1 MQLPLKMESSTEEES
16 WLEDQWEKWL
26 THDISLEEFEDED
39 LSEITDECG
48 ISLHC
53 KESLATRDA
62 NAGGEAKWFENHS
75 VPQRKYFLFKT
86 DKDPART
93 GKAQEFVADLKLESE
108 FVLFGIPHCRQDA
121 GMVGWDTCSS
131 QSPQATVATLF
142 QKGTGQRVELPPAR
156 AQPPP
161 AGDWR
166 ASAGHPSHGHVSR
179 AGGAARAAGG
189 GEASR
194 LQAEMLQLDLIDA
207 AGDTPAEEQTAPEPL
222 QKDPPAAT
230 TEVYRPKRPTTL
242 NLFPQVPRSQD
253 TLNNNSLGKKHS
265 WQERVSRSS
274 SPLKTGE
281 QTPPHDHVCL
291 SDEVNHQNSTT
302 STKDRGTSTE
312 SPCRRTAATQMA
324 PACVASSRP
333 PEKHQATSRAP
344 PHGASIV
351 VVTRGPEAHRDRI
364 RYQTDVRLEAT
375 EEIYLTPVQK
385 NSDPLETDKPF
396 LSQSSENR
404 MSISSDIDTS
414 GYSALA
420 GKTNPS
426 ISEEDEVLD
435 YMSSPDK
442 TNLPR
447 ASCGGGSGGSRPGH
461 NLQRASV
468 SSDTS
473 ALSYDSVKYTLVVD
487 ENVQLELVSLKQCY
501 SGYSDESDSAT
512 VYDNCISSP
521 YESAIGEEYE
531 EDALKRDSVC
541 LSEDSTPEADIHFSK
556 KFLNVF
562 MSGRAR
568 SSSAESFG
576 LFSCMIN
583 GEEQEQTHR
592 AVFRFVPRHADELEL
607 EVDDPLLV
615 EVQAEDYWYEAYNMR
630 TGDRGIFPAYY
641 AIEVTKD
648 SDHVTALA
656 KSSDWVDQ
664 FRVKFLGSVQVPYHK
679 GNDVLCA
686 AMQKIATTRR
696 LTVHFNPPS
705 SCVLEISVRGV
716 KIAVKADD
724 SKEHSKVNKCS
735 HFFQLKNI
743 SFCGYHPKNNKYFG
757 FITKHPADHRFAC
770 HVFVSE
776 ESTKPLAE
784 SVGRAFQQF
793 YKEYVEYTCPTEDIY
808 LE

>member
-1 MQLPLKMESSTEEES
+1 R
-16 WLEDQWEKWL
+16 L

-53 KESLATRDA
+53 KESLATR
-62 NAGGEAKWFENHS
+62 
-75 VPQRKYFLFKT
+75 
-86 DKDPART
+86 
-93 GKAQEFVADLKLESE
+93 
-108 FVLFGIPHCRQDA
+108 
-121 GMVGWDTCSS
+121 
-131 QSPQATVATLF
+131 
-142 QKGTGQRVELPPAR
+142 
-156 AQPPP
+156 
-161 AGDWR
+161 
-166 ASAGHPSHGHVSR
+166 GHVSR

-207 AGDTPAEEQTAPEPL
+207 AGDTPVEEQTAPEPL
-222 QKDPPAAT
+222 QKDPPAGT

-344 PHGASIV
+344 PHGTSVV

-648 SDHVTALA
+648 PDHVTALA

-724 SKEHSKVNKCS
+724 SKEHGKVNKCS

>member
-1 MQLPLKMESSTEEES
+1 MAEREKGAASPPASSPFLGLHLAS
-16 WLEDQWEKWL
+16 PPNFRL

-53 KESLATRDA
+53 KESLASR
-62 NAGGEAKWFENHS
+62 
-75 VPQRKYFLFKT
+75 
-86 DKDPART
+86 
-93 GKAQEFVADLKLESE
+93 
-108 FVLFGIPHCRQDA
+108 
-121 GMVGWDTCSS
+121 
-131 QSPQATVATLF
+131 
-142 QKGTGQRVELPPAR
+142 
-156 AQPPP
+156 
-161 AGDWR
+161 
-166 ASAGHPSHGHVSR
+166 GHVSR

-222 QKDPPAAT
+222 QKDPPAGT

-333 PEKHQATSRAP
+333 PEKHQAPSRAP
-344 PHGASIV
+344 PHGASVV

-385 NSDPLETDKPF
+385 NSDPLENDKPF

-648 SDHVTALA
+648 PDHVTALA

>member
-1 MQLPLKMESSTEEES
+1 VGDHPVSAPSR
-16 WLEDQWEKWL
+16 L

-53 KESLATRDA
+53 KESLATRVSA
-62 NAGGEAKWFENHS
+62 MGTGRGMGTGRACWQAQVLNFWLGTIQPWAPAYESPRGGQVHPSRPGRLPPGWLLA
-75 VPQRKYFLFKT
+75 R
-86 DKDPART
+86 PALAAAPAL
-93 GKAQEFVADLKLESE
+93 AQARRL
-108 FVLFGIPHCRQDA
+108 
-121 GMVGWDTCSS
+121 CSS
-131 QSPQATVATLF
+131 P
-142 QKGTGQRVELPPAR
+142 
-156 AQPPP
+156 
-161 AGDWR
+161 
-166 ASAGHPSHGHVSR
+166 
-179 AGGAARAAGG
+179 
-189 GEASR
+189 
-194 LQAEMLQLDLIDA
+194 
-207 AGDTPAEEQTAPEPL
+207 
-222 QKDPPAAT
+222 
-230 TEVYRPKRPTTL
+230 
-242 NLFPQVPRSQD
+242 QD

-324 PACVASSRP
+324 PACVALSRP
-333 PEKHQATSRAP
+333 PEKHQAASRPP
-344 PHGASIV
+344 PHGASV
-351 VVTRGPEAHRDRI
+351 VVVTTRGPEAHRDRI
-364 RYQTDVRLEAT
+364 HYQTDVRLEAT

-404 MSISSDIDTS
+404 MSISSDIDT

-512 VYDNCISSP
+512 VYDNCVSSP

-592 AVFRFVPRHADELEL
+592 AVFRFVPRHVDELEL

-648 SDHVTALA
+648 PDHVTALT

>member
-1 MQLPLKMESSTEEES
+1 MAEREKGAASPPASSPFLGLHLAS
-16 WLEDQWEKWL
+16 PPNFRL

-53 KESLATRDA
+53 KESLATR
-62 NAGGEAKWFENHS
+62 
-75 VPQRKYFLFKT
+75 
-86 DKDPART
+86 
-93 GKAQEFVADLKLESE
+93 
-108 FVLFGIPHCRQDA
+108 
-121 GMVGWDTCSS
+121 
-131 QSPQATVATLF
+131 
-142 QKGTGQRVELPPAR
+142 
-156 AQPPP
+156 
-161 AGDWR
+161 
-166 ASAGHPSHGHVSR
+166 GHVSR

-222 QKDPPAAT
+222 QKEPPAGT

-344 PHGASIV
+344 PHGASVV

>member
-1 MQLPLKMESSTEEES
+1 TSLLPFQAGAGLGHTPPASPQPQTMSSPAIR
-16 WLEDQWEKWL
+16 L

-53 KESLATRDA
+53 KESL
-62 NAGGEAKWFENHS
+62 
-75 VPQRKYFLFKT
+75 
-86 DKDPART
+86 
-93 GKAQEFVADLKLESE
+93 
-108 FVLFGIPHCRQDA
+108 
-121 GMVGWDTCSS
+121 
-131 QSPQATVATLF
+131 
-142 QKGTGQRVELPPAR
+142 
-156 AQPPP
+156 
-161 AGDWR
+161 
-166 ASAGHPSHGHVSR
+166 GHVSR
-179 AGGAARAAGG
+179 PGGGARAAGG

-207 AGDTPAEEQTAPEPL
+207 AGEAPAEEQTAPEPL
-222 QKDPPAAT
+222 QKEPPAGT
-230 TEVYRPKRPTTL
+230 TDVYRPKRPTTL

-324 PACVASSRP
+324 PACVASS
-333 PEKHQATSRAP
+333 
-344 PHGASIV
+344 
-351 VVTRGPEAHRDRI
+351 RGPEAHRDRI

-447 ASCGGGSGGSRPGH
+447 ASCGGGSGGCRPGH
-461 NLQRASV
+461 SLQRASV

-512 VYDNCISSP
+512 VYDNCVSSP

-576 LFSCMIN
+576 LFSCVIN

-648 SDHVTALA
+648 PDHVTALA

>member
-1 MQLPLKMESSTEEES
+1 MAEREKGAASPPASSPFLGLHLAS
-16 WLEDQWEKWL
+16 PPNFRL

-53 KESLATRDA
+53 KESLASR
-62 NAGGEAKWFENHS
+62 
-75 VPQRKYFLFKT
+75 
-86 DKDPART
+86 
-93 GKAQEFVADLKLESE
+93 
-108 FVLFGIPHCRQDA
+108 
-121 GMVGWDTCSS
+121 
-131 QSPQATVATLF
+131 
-142 QKGTGQRVELPPAR
+142 
-156 AQPPP
+156 
-161 AGDWR
+161 
-166 ASAGHPSHGHVSR
+166 GHVSR

-222 QKDPPAAT
+222 QKDPPAGT

-333 PEKHQATSRAP
+333 PEKHQAPSRAP
-344 PHGASIV
+344 PHGASVV

-385 NSDPLETDKPF
+385 NSDPLENDKPF

-447 ASCGGGSGGSRPGH
+447 ASCGGGSGGCRPGH
-461 NLQRASV
+461 SLQRASV

-648 SDHVTALA
+648 PDHVTALA

-686 AMQKIATTRR
+686 AMQKVVSHSIPGSRRACSIWQQGRASVGNHHHCSRVPLLCLSLQIATTRR

>member
-1 MQLPLKMESSTEEES
+1 MAEREKGAASPPASSPFLGLHLAS
-16 WLEDQWEKWL
+16 PPNFRLI
-26 THDISLEEFEDED
+26 HDISLEEFEDED

-53 KESLATRDA
+53 KESLATR
-62 NAGGEAKWFENHS
+62 
-75 VPQRKYFLFKT
+75 
-86 DKDPART
+86 
-93 GKAQEFVADLKLESE
+93 
-108 FVLFGIPHCRQDA
+108 
-121 GMVGWDTCSS
+121 
-131 QSPQATVATLF
+131 
-142 QKGTGQRVELPPAR
+142 
-156 AQPPP
+156 
-161 AGDWR
+161 
-166 ASAGHPSHGHVSR
+166 GHVSR
-179 AGGAARAAGG
+179 AGGGARAAGG

-207 AGDTPAEEQTAPEPL
+207 AGDAPAEEQTAPEPL
-222 QKDPPAAT
+222 PKDPLAGT
-230 TEVYRPKRPTTL
+230 TDVYRPKRPTTL

-324 PACVASSRP
+324 PACVASSRL

-344 PHGASIV
+344 PHGASVV

-385 NSDPLETDKPF
+385 NSDPLDTDKPF

-414 GYSALA
+414 SYSALA

-648 SDHVTALA
+648 PDHVTALA

-724 SKEHSKVNKCS
+724 SKEHGKVNKCS

>member
-1 MQLPLKMESSTEEES
+1 MAEREKGAASPPASSPFLGLHLAS
-16 WLEDQWEKWL
+16 PPNFRL

-53 KESLATRDA
+53 KESLATR
-62 NAGGEAKWFENHS
+62 
-75 VPQRKYFLFKT
+75 
-86 DKDPART
+86 
-93 GKAQEFVADLKLESE
+93 
-108 FVLFGIPHCRQDA
+108 
-121 GMVGWDTCSS
+121 
-131 QSPQATVATLF
+131 
-142 QKGTGQRVELPPAR
+142 
-156 AQPPP
+156 PPP
-161 AGDWR
+161 
-166 ASAGHPSHGHVSR
+166 
-179 AGGAARAAGG
+179 GGGARAAGG
-189 GEASR
+189 GEAGR

-207 AGDTPAEEQTAPEPL
+207 AGDAPAEEQTAPEPL
-222 QKDPPAAT
+222 QKEPPAGT
-230 TEVYRPKRPTTL
+230 TDVYRPKRPTTL

-324 PACVASSRP
+324 PACVTSSRP
-333 PEKHQATSRAP
+333 PEKHQATSRPP
-344 PHGASIV
+344 PHGASV
-351 VVTRGPEAHRDRI
+351 VVVTTRGPEAHRDRI

-404 MSISSDIDTS
+404 MSISSDIDPP
-414 GYSALA
+414 AVRPLA

-442 TNLPR
+442 TNPPR

-461 NLQRASV
+461 SLQRASV

-512 VYDNCISSP
+512 VYDNCVSSP

-648 SDHVTALA
+648 PDHVTALA

>member
-1 MQLPLKMESSTEEES
+1 MAEREKGAASPPASSPFLGLHLAS
-16 WLEDQWEKWL
+16 PPNFRL

-53 KESLATRDA
+53 KESLATRV
-62 NAGGEAKWFENHS
+62 S
-75 VPQRKYFLFKT
+75 
-86 DKDPART
+86 
-93 GKAQEFVADLKLESE
+93 
-108 FVLFGIPHCRQDA
+108 
-121 GMVGWDTCSS
+121 
-131 QSPQATVATLF
+131 
-142 QKGTGQRVELPPAR
+142 
-156 AQPPP
+156 
-161 AGDWR
+161 
-166 ASAGHPSHGHVSR
+166 GHVSR
-179 AGGAARAAGG
+179 AGGAPRAAG

-222 QKDPPAAT
+222 QKEPPAGT

-333 PEKHQATSRAP
+333 PEKHQAAGRAP
-344 PHGASIV
+344 PHGASVV

-404 MSISSDIDTS
+404 MSISSDVDTS

-447 ASCGGGSGGSRPGH
+447 AACGGGNGGSRPGH

-724 SKEHSKVNKCS
+724 SKEHSKVVNKCS

>member
-1 MQLPLKMESSTEEES
+1 MAEREKGAASPPASSPFLGLHLAS
-16 WLEDQWEKWL
+16 PPNFRL

-53 KESLATRDA
+53 KESLATR
-62 NAGGEAKWFENHS
+62 
-75 VPQRKYFLFKT
+75 
-86 DKDPART
+86 
-93 GKAQEFVADLKLESE
+93 
-108 FVLFGIPHCRQDA
+108 
-121 GMVGWDTCSS
+121 
-131 QSPQATVATLF
+131 
-142 QKGTGQRVELPPAR
+142 
-156 AQPPP
+156 
-161 AGDWR
+161 
-166 ASAGHPSHGHVSR
+166 GHVSR
-179 AGGAARAAGG
+179 AGGGARAAGG
-189 GEASR
+189 GEAAR

-207 AGDTPAEEQTAPEPL
+207 AGDAPAEEQTAPEPL
-222 QKDPPAAT
+222 QKEPPAGT
-230 TEVYRPKRPTTL
+230 TDVYRPKRPTTL

-253 TLNNNSLGKKHS
+253 TLNNNSLAKKHS

-324 PACVASSRP
+324 PACIATSRP
-333 PEKHQATSRAP
+333 PEKHQATSRPP
-344 PHGASIV
+344 PHGASVV
-351 VVTRGPEAHRDRI
+351 VVTSRVPEAHRDRI
-364 RYQTDVRLEAT
+364 HYQTDVRLEAT

-442 TNLPR
+442 MNLPR

-648 SDHVTALA
+648 PDHIAALA
-656 KSSDWVDQ
+656 KGSDWVDQ

>member
-1 MQLPLKMESSTEEES
+1 MCAVPVLQLPPEPRDGSSGPRPRS
-16 WLEDQWEKWL
+16 PRPGGRL

-53 KESLATRDA
+53 KESLASR
-62 NAGGEAKWFENHS
+62 
-75 VPQRKYFLFKT
+75 
-86 DKDPART
+86 
-93 GKAQEFVADLKLESE
+93 
-108 FVLFGIPHCRQDA
+108 
-121 GMVGWDTCSS
+121 
-131 QSPQATVATLF
+131 
-142 QKGTGQRVELPPAR
+142 
-156 AQPPP
+156 
-161 AGDWR
+161 
-166 ASAGHPSHGHVSR
+166 GHVSR

-222 QKDPPAAT
+222 QKDPPAGT

-333 PEKHQATSRAP
+333 PEKHQAPSRAP
-344 PHGASIV
+344 PHGASVV

-385 NSDPLETDKPF
+385 NSDPLENDKPF

-435 YMSSPDK
+435 YLSSPDK

-461 NLQRASV
+461 SLQRASV

-568 SSSAESFG
+568 SSSECWAQGKVGWWLPALAALPVSGAESFG

-648 SDHVTALA
+648 PDHVTALA

>member
-53 KESLATRDA
+53 KESLASR
-62 NAGGEAKWFENHS
+62 
-75 VPQRKYFLFKT
+75 
-86 DKDPART
+86 
-93 GKAQEFVADLKLESE
+93 
-108 FVLFGIPHCRQDA
+108 
-121 GMVGWDTCSS
+121 
-131 QSPQATVATLF
+131 
-142 QKGTGQRVELPPAR
+142 
-156 AQPPP
+156 
-161 AGDWR
+161 
-166 ASAGHPSHGHVSR
+166 GHVSR

-222 QKDPPAAT
+222 QKDPPAGT

-344 PHGASIV
+344 PHGASVV

-641 AIEVTKD
+641 AIEVTKEP
-648 SDHVTALA
+648 DHVTALA

>member
-1 MQLPLKMESSTEEES
+1 MAEREKGAASPPASSPFLGLHLAS
-16 WLEDQWEKWL
+16 PPNFRL

-53 KESLATRDA
+53 KESLASR
-62 NAGGEAKWFENHS
+62 
-75 VPQRKYFLFKT
+75 
-86 DKDPART
+86 
-93 GKAQEFVADLKLESE
+93 
-108 FVLFGIPHCRQDA
+108 
-121 GMVGWDTCSS
+121 
-131 QSPQATVATLF
+131 
-142 QKGTGQRVELPPAR
+142 
-156 AQPPP
+156 
-161 AGDWR
+161 
-166 ASAGHPSHGHVSR
+166 GHVSR

-222 QKDPPAAT
+222 QKDPPAGT

-333 PEKHQATSRAP
+333 LEKHQAPSRAP
-344 PHGASIV
+344 PHGASVV

-385 NSDPLETDKPF
+385 NSDPLENDKPF

-461 NLQRASV
+461 SLQRASV

-648 SDHVTALA
+648 PDHVTALA

>member
-1 MQLPLKMESSTEEES
+1 HAVSTPS
-16 WLEDQWEKWL
+16 RL

-53 KESLATRDA
+53 KESLATRV
-62 NAGGEAKWFENHS
+62 S
-75 VPQRKYFLFKT
+75 
-86 DKDPART
+86 
-93 GKAQEFVADLKLESE
+93 
-108 FVLFGIPHCRQDA
+108 
-121 GMVGWDTCSS
+121 
-131 QSPQATVATLF
+131 
-142 QKGTGQRVELPPAR
+142 
-156 AQPPP
+156 
-161 AGDWR
+161 
-166 ASAGHPSHGHVSR
+166 GHVSR
-179 AGGAARAAGG
+179 AGGGARAAGG

-207 AGDTPAEEQTAPEPL
+207 AGDAPTEEQTAPQPL
-222 QKDPPAAT
+222 QKEPPAGT
-230 TEVYRPKRPTTL
+230 TDVYRPKRPTTL

-333 PEKHQATSRAP
+333 PEKHQAASRPP
-344 PHGASIV
+344 PHGASLV
-351 VVTRGPEAHRDRI
+351 VVTTRGPEAHRDRI

-447 ASCGGGSGGSRPGH
+447 VSCGGGSNSSRLGQ

-512 VYDNCISSP
+512 VYDNCVSSP

-648 SDHVTALA
+648 PDHVTALA

-724 SKEHSKVNKCS
+724 SKEHSKVVNKCS

>member
-1 MQLPLKMESSTEEES
+1 MAEREKGAASPPASSPFLGLHLAS
-16 WLEDQWEKWL
+16 PPNFRL

-53 KESLATRDA
+53 KESLATRSHVSLQA
-62 NAGGEAKWFENHS
+62 NA
-75 VPQRKYFLFKT
+75 V
-86 DKDPART
+86 
-93 GKAQEFVADLKLESE
+93 
-108 FVLFGIPHCRQDA
+108 
-121 GMVGWDTCSS
+121 
-131 QSPQATVATLF
+131 
-142 QKGTGQRVELPPAR
+142 R
-156 AQPPP
+156 A
-161 AGDWR
+161 
-166 ASAGHPSHGHVSR
+166 V
-179 AGGAARAAGG
+179 GG

-207 AGDTPAEEQTAPEPL
+207 TGDTPAEEETVPEPL
-222 QKDPPAAT
+222 KKDPPPGT
-230 TEVYRPKRPTTL
+230 MDTYRPKRPTTL

-324 PACVASSRP
+324 PACVASSRVA
-333 PEKHQATSRAP
+333 EKHQVTSRPP
-344 PHGASIV
+344 PHGASVV
-351 VVTRGPEAHRDRI
+351 VVTTRDPEAHRDRI

-385 NSDPLETDKPF
+385 NSDPLEAEKPF

-404 MSISSDIDTS
+404 MSISSDVDTS
-414 GYSALA
+414 SYSALA

-447 ASCGGGSGGSRPGH
+447 TSCAGGNGGYRPGH

-512 VYDNCISSP
+512 VYDNCVSSP

-630 TGDRGIFPAYY
+630 TGERGIFPAYY

-648 SDHVTALA
+648 PDHVTALA
-656 KSSDWVDQ
+656 KSSDWMDQ

-716 KIAVKADD
+716 KIAVKSDD
-724 SKEHSKVNKCS
+724 SKENSKVNKCS